1 MSLEADFG
9 VPQGPPVAII
19 ASGAGTSSAG
29 LPIQRRA
36 EPDPAAAPRPRRT
49 VRKRKAKAGFLD
61 YLSRGAG
68 TVVSPAKPAVASPRG
83 SKAEGGSSVS
93 RGAVALAEAAAAGAA
108 EGSDPF
114 EGLSSSEEQEQG
126 SAAKRA
132 KTDPLAAVVVS
143 SGSPVDSPPR
153 ATEAAAVEP
162 ARTIPTIA
170 SPPGGQTPRRPAI
183 RIRRRSA
190 K

>member
-1 MSLEADFG
+1 M
-9 VPQGPPVAII
+9 
-19 ASGAGTSSAG
+19 
-29 LPIQRRA
+29 
-36 EPDPAAAPRPRRT
+36 
-49 VRKRKAKAGFLD
+49 
-61 YLSRGAG
+61 
-68 TVVSPAKPAVASPRG
+68 
-83 SKAEGGSSVS
+83 S

-114 EGLSSSEEQEQG
+114 EGLSSSEEREQG

-132 KTDPLAAVVVS
+132 KTDPLGAVVVN

-162 ARTIPTIA
+162 VQTIPTAA